1 MPWPGLPIFNVSGAF
16 DLAAADAALEDLNNR
31 VGGVSVPVEIT
42 QVTVTG
48 SRTMATSDLDKLLIY
63 DGTSDIT
70 LTISTALNTGAT
82 ARMILVA
89 QMNTG
94 KVSVVT
100 SGLGPPAKLPTTIS
114 AFETTGPATFLRLLL
129 LGANAGLMRGD
140 A

>member
-1 MPWPGLPIFNVSGAF
+1 MPWPGLPIFNVGGAF
-16 DLAAADAALEDLNNR
+16 DVAAADAALEDLHNR
-31 VGGVSVPVEIT
+31 VSGVALPLEIA
-42 QVTVTG
+42 QVVLTG

-94 KVSVVT
+94 KVTVVT
-100 SGLGPPAKLPTTIS
+100 SGLGPPARLPTTIT